1 MDNNQII
8 IDLSYLRE
16 VASENTEFM
25 VEMIDIF
32 LDQTPGYLSSLNDAI
47 ESKNWQK
54 IAESAHK
61 IKPTLGFM
69 GIESARET
77 MAEIELNASKQED
90 FENIVLKY
98 NQMQE
103 VFKTIFI
110 KLEEKKQ
117 ELLAQDN

>member
-1 MDNNQII
+1 MSNQII
-8 IDLSYLRE
+8 IDLSYLKE
-16 VASENTEFM
+16 VASGNIEFM

-32 LDQTPGYLSSLNDAI
+32 LDQTPGYLSNLNEAI
-47 ESKNWQK
+47 ENKNWQK

-69 GIESARET
+69 GIESAKET
-77 MAEIELNASKQED
+77 MAEIELNARKQED

-98 NQMQE
+98 NQMQD
-103 VFKTIFI
+103 VFKTIFV

>member
-1 MDNNQII
+1 MDHNQII

-16 VASENTEFM
+16 VASENIEFM

-32 LDQTPGYLSSLNDAI
+32 LDQTPGYLSNLSDAI
-47 ESKNWQK
+47 ENKNWQK

-77 MAEIELNASKQED
+77 MAEIELNARKQED